1 MIKVPSIDNLLKEC
15 RIDTFRASGKGGQHV
30 NKVES
35 AIRLTHYPS
44 GIIITCQDERSQY
57 RNKEI
62 AVKRLHK
69 KLIELNKKPKKRI
82 PTKAT
87 FSSRIKRVQ
96 SKKIHSQNMQNFIKS
111 YLIEFI
117 IFNVFTIK
125 YRYKVLRIT

>member
-1 MIKVPSIDNLLKEC
+1 MTIVPSIDKLLKEC

-35 AIRLTHYPS
+35 AIRLTHYPT

-62 AVKRLHK
+62 ALKRLYK
-69 KLIELNKKPKKRI
+69 RLIELNKKPKKRI

-87 FSSRIKRVQ
+87 RASKFKRIQ
-96 SKKIHSQNMQNFIKS
+96 SKKNQSIKKS
-111 YLIEFI
+111 
-117 IFNVFTIK
+117 
-125 YRYKVLRIT
+125 LRQKPKNDE

>member
-1 MIKVPSIDNLLKEC
+1 MSKVPSIDNLLKEC

-87 FSSRIKRVQ
+87 LTSKIKRVQ
-96 SKKIHSQNMQNFIKS
+96 SKKIHSQK
-111 YLIEFI
+111 
-117 IFNVFTIK
+117 K
-125 YRYKVLRIT
+125 ALRKKPMNDE

>member
-1 MIKVPSIDNLLKEC
+1 MMIKVPSIDNLLKEC

-35 AIRLTHYPS
+35 AIRLTHYPT

-69 KLIELNKKPKKRI
+69 KLIELNQKPKKRI

-87 FSSRIKRVQ
+87 KSSKIKRIE
-96 SKKIHSQNMQNFIKS
+96 SKKIHSQKKALRQKPK
-111 YLIEFI
+111 
-117 IFNVFTIK
+117 K
-125 YRYKVLRIT
+125 YE

>member
-1 MIKVPSIDNLLKEC
+1 MIKVPYIDNLLKEC

-44 GIIITCQDERSQY
+44 GIIISCQDERSQY

-96 SKKIHSQNMQNFIKS
+96 SKKIHSQK
-111 YLIEFI
+111 
-117 IFNVFTIK
+117 K
-125 YRYKVLRIT
+125 ALRKKPKNDE